1 MRNMSASVFD
11 LNQVGTRQQQQIHQQ
26 QQQQSAGWAP
36 TAMPQVFINLTQS
49 FEQIKLIF
57 VY

>member
-11 LNQVGTRQQQQIHQQ
+11 LNQVGTRQQIHQQ

-36 TAMPQVFINLTQS
+36 TAMPQVFIKFN
-49 FEQIKLIF
+49 
-57 VY
+57 